1 MNGNVG
7 VCSYTNNSTTD
18 SKTYTPKCMI
28 NGNVTSKACNDQV
41 RI

>member
-7 VCSYTNNSTTD
+7 VCNYTNNSTTD
-18 SKTYTPKCMI
+18 SKTYTPKCVI
-28 NGNVTSKACNDQV
+28 NDTITSNACNDQT